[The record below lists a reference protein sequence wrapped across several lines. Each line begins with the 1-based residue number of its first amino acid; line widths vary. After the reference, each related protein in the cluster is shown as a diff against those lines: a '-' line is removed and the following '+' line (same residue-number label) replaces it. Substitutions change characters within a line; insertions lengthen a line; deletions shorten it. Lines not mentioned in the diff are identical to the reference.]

1 MGKTQT
7 SCARAQRNNLIFCFA
22 LAMVLVGGIYLLLG
36 FWPFGDGT
44 MLTGDLNGQYVAYLA
59 DLKRRAA
66 EGGFFYSFAKL
77 CGGSTLGLFAYYM
90 ASPFNLILLALPLR
104 MIPVAVQLMFW
115 MRTAFTATACCFFL
129 QKHLNSASP
138 LLAAISQGY
147 GLCAFCVVYSQNVI
161 WMDVV
166 LLAPLVLWALE
177 RLVDTG
183 RHWHFL
189 WLVFACVVLNFYSAW
204 AVCLFSVIYFFYYWV
219 TSERLAQRTAQL
231 FARRFA
237 RFAVSGVLA
246 AGLGMVLL
254 YPALTEI
261 EESKGALFAMDLSLE
276 TNFSLPRLV
285 WQLFF
290 GNFFWEDVTGGL
302 PNIYC
307 GVFCVA
313 LGLFFFFSDRIR
325 LREKLAAAGVLAAL
339 VLSFWVSGIDLV
351 WHGFKE
357 PVWFPYRYSFLAS
370 LFLLLLAARAL
381 LTARPKLWAF
391 AAAAVLGALW
401 LAGYTATAGEEF
413 SALKL
418 VMCGGL
424 YYGVLICVWLLGAK
438 RSAALLGTAGFCCLA
453 AADMGANS
461 MLSLRKFESYSK
473 SGFETFYDQGRQV
486 VEALEQK
493 DERYYRLEKNYMRTL
508 NDPML
513 LGYWGISH
521 YSSTKA
527 STAKPMLEQL
537 GYVNYTTYGWG
548 STAVADSLL
557 GIKYLYTD
565 GSRPIPGPYQ
575 KLELGTELEV
585 YENPYALPLAYVGST
600 DALAVDVESSG
611 NTFQLQNEMLQALV
625 PGTADALLPAGNVT
639 VDEQAKGLTVYFTA
653 PVSGPCYLAVPDTGN
668 FLPADVKV
676 DGELLGEYFQGD
688 SLGGV
693 FPLGSFEA
701 GQTVCLQLGVED
713 PAQYLDK
720 LQVYS
725 LNESVLAGA
734 VDRLKASAPVDLTIR
749 EGGSIRVTAQGGEEN
764 DLLVLPFAWEDEA
777 HWTAERN
784 GEPVAVEQV
793 FEGMMGVRLEPG
805 ENQIRLTYHHPGAAV
820 GAAVSGLC
828 LTAVLVW
835 YGAQRYKTQKDRR
848 ETI

>member
-1 MGKTQT
+1 MGNTLN
-7 SCARAQRNNLIFCFA
+7 SCARAQRKNLLFCFA
-22 LAMVLVGGIYLLLG
+22 LAAVLVGGIYLLLG

-90 ASPFNLILLALPLR
+90 ASPFNLILIALPLR

-115 MRTAFTATACCFFL
+115 LRTALTAVACCFFL

-138 LLAAISQGY
+138 LLAVLSQGY

-183 RHWHFL
+183 RNWAL
-189 WLVFACVVLNFYSAW
+189 LCLVFACVLLNFYTAW

-219 TSERLAQRTAQL
+219 TSERLTERTGRL
-231 FARRFA
+231 FARRLG
-237 RFAVSGVLA
+237 RFAASGVLG
-246 AGLGMVLL
+246 AGMGMVLL
-254 YPALTEI
+254 YPALVEI

-276 TNFSLPRLV
+276 TNFSLPQLV

-290 GNFFWEDVTGGL
+290 GNFFWKDVTNGL
-302 PNIYC
+302 PNVYC
-307 GVFCVA
+307 GVFCVV
-313 LGLFFFFSDRIR
+313 LGLLFFFSSSVSR
-325 LREKLAAAGVLAAL
+325 REKLAAVGVLVVM
-339 VLSFWVSGIDLV
+339 VLSFWFKDLDLV
-351 WHGFKE
+351 WHGFKA

-381 LTARPKLWAF
+381 WAGRPRVWAF

-401 LAGYTATAGEEF
+401 LAGYTATSGEEF
-413 SALKL
+413 SLLKL
-418 VMCGGL
+418 GMCGVL
-424 YYGVLICVWLLGAK
+424 YFGTLVCVWLLGAK
-438 RSAALLGTAGFCCLA
+438 RSVALVGAVGFCCLSA
-453 AADMGANS
+453 VDLGANS
-461 MLSLRKFESYSK
+461 VLSLRKFESYSK

-493 DERYYRLEKNYMRTL
+493 DGGYYRLEKNFMRTL

-527 STAKPMLEQL
+527 STAKAMLEQM

-565 GSRPIPGPYQ
+565 GSRPILQPYQ
-575 KLELGTELEV
+575 KMELGTELAV
-585 YENPYALPLAYVGST
+585 YENPYALPLAYVGSS
-600 DALAVDVESSG
+600 DALTVDVAGSG
-611 NTFQLQNEMLQALV
+611 NTFQLQNQMLRALV
-625 PGTADALLPAGNVT
+625 PGSADALLEAQNLT
-639 VDEQAKGLTVYFTA
+639 VDEQAKGLTVYFTV
-653 PVSGPCYLAVPDTGN
+653 PVSGPCYLAVPEIGN
-668 FLPADVKV
+668 YLPADVKV
-676 DGELLGEYFQGD
+676 DGVLLGEYFQGD

-713 PAQYLDK
+713 PAQYLGK

-725 LNESVLAGA
+725 LDEQALAKA
-734 VDRLKASAPVDLTIR
+734 TEQLKKTAPTELTIR
-749 EGGSIRVTAQGGEEN
+749 EGGSITVTAQGGERT
-764 DLLVLPFAWEDEA
+764 DLLVLPFAWEDTA

-784 GEPVAVEQV
+784 GEAVSIEPV
-793 FEGMMGVRLEPG
+793 FDGMMGIRLEAG
-805 ENQIRLTYHHPGAAV
+805 ENQISLTYHHPGAV
-820 GAAVSGLC
+820 LGAAVSVVCLVTALGWCGLERRN
-828 LTAVLVW
+828 A
-835 YGAQRYKTQKDRR
+835 GKNRR